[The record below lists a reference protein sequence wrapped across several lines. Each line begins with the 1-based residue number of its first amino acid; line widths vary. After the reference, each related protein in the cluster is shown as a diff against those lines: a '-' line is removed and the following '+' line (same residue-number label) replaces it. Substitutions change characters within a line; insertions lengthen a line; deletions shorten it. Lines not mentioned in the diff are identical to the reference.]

1 MNYKEIV
8 KAYVESND
16 PVEMEMLTELTNDFV
31 YKVKE
36 HHPELVKDYLWGL
49 KVYLHPLEDRERAE
63 YIVSMFKNKDGSE
76 GAHWDYDTTTKV
88 METKGYSLSPCVWY
102 YALNMIYSDYYNKE
116 FSDSVYIQLAYD
128 FLMDKD
134 APSPK
139 EKATKYIRAMMF

>member
-8 KAYVESND
+8 RAYVESND
-16 PVEMEMLTELTNDFV
+16 PVEMEMLTTLTDDFV
-31 YKVKE
+31 HKVKE
-36 HHPELVKDYLWGL
+36 HHPDMVKDYLWSL
-49 KVYLHPLEDRERAE
+49 MVFLHPLDGQERAE
-63 YIVSMFKNKDGSE
+63 YIVGMFKNKDGSE
-76 GAHWDYDTTTKV
+76 GAHWDYETTTKV
-88 METKGYSLSPCVWY
+88 MESKGYNFSPCVWY

-139 EKATKYIRAMMF
+139 EKAEKYIRAMMF